1 MGANGAGEGGSVR
14 GPPDHLAGSS
24 DKAAGTARTAW
35 VRDDCMQP
43 AGPSAHVIGR
53 RATWLLASA
62 LSRPLYEHIRA
73 PDGDECG
80 LTGAL
85 SHENS
90 SWGLHPDTI
99 WHLSPIFVWHSFFMS
114 PRTAITRRISPFSA
128 REGRPRGTENSD
140 LGLIEKTMGK
150 PGVRCHFVMRF
161 DPTRS
166 HLPKVTRRLS
176 VLGPP

>member
-1 MGANGAGEGGSVR
+1 
-14 GPPDHLAGSS
+14 
-24 DKAAGTARTAW
+24 
-35 VRDDCMQP
+35 MQP

-80 LTGAL
+80 LTGAM

-140 LGLIEKTMGK
+140 LGLIEKKYGK
-150 PGVRCHFVMRF
+150 TWGKVPFCHAV
-161 DPTRS
+161 RS
-166 HLPKVTRRLS
+166 HPVPPSESDASLVSARSPVREKTRYDGRLRRVDLASISALNGEATDRKTRRDR
-176 VLGPP
+176 VV